1 MQQKICPKCNKI
13 GRLTYCTIC
22 GSELEIVE
30 MEEEVIET
38 ISIKDKVKGITLA
51 MIFVVGV
58 HLLIALL
65 INWLVI

>member
-13 GRLTYCTIC
+13 GRLTYCPIC

-30 MEEEVIET
+30 MEEEIIET
-38 ISIKDKVKGITLA
+38 IGIKDKVKGITLA